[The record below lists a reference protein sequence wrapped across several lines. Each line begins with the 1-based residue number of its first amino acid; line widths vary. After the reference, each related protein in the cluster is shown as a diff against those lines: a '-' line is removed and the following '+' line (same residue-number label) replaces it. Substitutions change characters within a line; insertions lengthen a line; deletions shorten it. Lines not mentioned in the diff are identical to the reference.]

1 MTNGSEYVT
10 AQTCVECDIRKCAYM
25 LGDNK
30 SVVDSSMIPHVKLHK
45 WHMELS
51 LHHVR
56 EAIAGDLILFHHI
69 NGTDNSADILS
80 KHWSY
85 GSTYQQLR
93 FLSFFS
99 GDPFNKNFSMADVEE
114 EGNVD
119 EAKSD

>member
-1 MTNGSEYVT
+1 
-10 AQTCVECDIRKCAYM
+10 M

-45 WHMELS
+45 RHMELS
-51 LHHVR
+51 LHCIG
-56 EAIAGDLILFHHI
+56 EAITGGLILFHHI

-85 GSTYQQLR
+85 GPTYQQLR

-99 GDPFNKNFSMADVEE
+99 GDPFNKNFSIADVEE
-114 EGNVD
+114 E
-119 EAKSD
+119 SD